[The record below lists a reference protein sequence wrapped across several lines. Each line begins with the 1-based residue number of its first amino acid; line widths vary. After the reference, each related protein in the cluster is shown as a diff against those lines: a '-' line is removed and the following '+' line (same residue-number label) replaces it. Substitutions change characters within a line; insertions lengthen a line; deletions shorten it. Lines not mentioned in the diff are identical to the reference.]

1 MESERLTIEREELYC
16 QVWAEPIFR
25 LAPKYGISNVAL
37 KKIFWAREYAD
48 RIDPLIGDA
57 WNGSSSLKKN

>member
-16 QVWAEPIFR
+16 RVWAEPIFR

-37 KKIFWAREYAD
+37 KQRK
-48 RIDPLIGDA
+48 GVK
-57 WNGSSSLKKN
+57 S